1 MAAQAIAAA
10 KARKAVQQ
18 KELQAIREEDNRAW
32 QLERELAKLEATLP
46 GGMRRH
52 EEDAMR
58 ATKIA
63 AEADELAREAEE
75 LRKHQAAAA
84 KVITDA
90 DEKERMAILANEAA
104 QESRAADL
112 LVRISAQIRRQQ
124 AEKYAR
130 RPQTAPQFFFSGMPG
145 EPATR
150 AELRGRPHVSA
161 TRRCAARSPRRIAAT
176 ASPRAA
182 AATATAAQSSTAP
195 SSIAVTGAAPSLE
208 EAASLPPTSLPAP
221 PSLAAA
227 AAVDV
232 TPPPTPPPAPK
243 HAPSPPRRNRPTSPV
258 LLPLTPLLAP
268 RKPYSPALSVP
279 SPDSP
284 DRIRGEVMV
293 REVVVRGMG
302 GLTERPDPWIH
313 ERREPTPAAAPR
325 RPSASP
331 SRSPRSGTASPRSS
345 RHAPPTTP
353 YSAAAAA
360 SQAAAPGD
368 RLATRPPSSFGSR
381 PSSSGLRR
389 DEAEARARRALG
401 ATLGAGGALGAALQA
416 VEVREISPVEEQAV
430 GIRVERARLRVQAEN
445 CRAAVQDFGR
455 EAEVVRAQ
463 RAFEEERCGPLPDPW
478 IHNPDPKPAPST
490 QPSPSRS
497 PPCPEPSPPR
507 PHLFHPRPH
516 FFRPHHPPAPPPPP
530 TTHLPPQPS
539 QVRGRPTVAAR
550 GCERGGAADGAAG
563 GVAGGGGAAA
573 A

>member
-10 KARKAVQQ
+10 KARKAAAER
-18 KELQAIREEDNRAW
+18 ELQLSREEANRAW
-32 QLERELAKLEATLP
+32 QLERELAKLEATQP
-46 GGMRRH
+46 GGQRRH
-52 EEDAMR
+52 QEDALR

-63 AEADELAREAEE
+63 AEAEERAREAAEV
-75 LRKHQAAAA
+75 RRHQAAAA
-84 KVITDA
+84 KAIVDA
-90 DEKERMAILANEAA
+90 DEEKRMAMLASEAA

-130 RPQTAPQFFFSGMPG
+130 RPQTAPRFFFSGIPG

-161 TRRCAARSPRRIAAT
+161 TRRCAARSPRRVAAT

-182 AATATAAQSSTAP
+182 AVAAATAAQSSTAP
-195 SSIAVTGAAPSLE
+195 FPIAVTGAAPSLE

-243 HAPSPPRRNRPTSPV
+243 HAPSPPRRNRSTSPV
-258 LLPLTPLLAP
+258 LLQLTPLLSQ

-284 DRIRGEVMV
+284 DRIKGEVMV

-313 ERREPTPAAAPR
+313 ERREPAAAAAPR

-331 SRSPRSGTASPRSS
+331 STSPRSGTSSPRSY
-345 RHAPPTTP
+345 RHAAATTRP
-353 YSAAAAA
+353 YTAAAA
-360 SQAAAPGD
+360 SQAAAVSGGG
-368 RLATRPPSSFGSR
+368 LATRPPSSFGSR
-381 PSSSGLRR
+381 PSSSGLKR

-416 VEVREISPVEEQAV
+416 VEVREVSPVEEQAV

-445 CRAAVQDFGR
+445 CRAAVHDFGR

-463 RAFEEERCGPLPDPW
+463 RAFEEEKCAATGSVDP
-478 IHNPDPKPAPST
+478 
-490 QPSPSRS
+490 
-497 PPCPEPSPPR
+497 
-507 PHLFHPRPH
+507 
-516 FFRPHHPPAPPPPP
+516 
-530 TTHLPPQPS
+530 
-539 QVRGRPTVAAR
+539 
-550 GCERGGAADGAAG
+550 
-563 GVAGGGGAAA
+563 
-573 A
+573 